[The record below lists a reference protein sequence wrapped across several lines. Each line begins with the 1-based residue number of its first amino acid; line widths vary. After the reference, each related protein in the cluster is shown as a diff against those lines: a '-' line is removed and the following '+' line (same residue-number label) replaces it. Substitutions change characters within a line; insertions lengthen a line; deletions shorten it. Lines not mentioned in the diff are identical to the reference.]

1 MTDPVNIAD
10 DSTKHS
16 WICQWQDIG
25 FIIERGSR
33 QQGWR
38 SSLSLSGE
46 NIIEIGLQPHGGRFN
61 PKMMIYH
68 LSAYQFV
75 DIMIIYIYI
84 YTYIYTQYIYI
95 YTQYTMTLLI
105 SSYHILSL
113 YKTWISH
120 SGPKA
125 RLRLVTTKFWDPKMV
140 GSKLAKWLMWYDI
153 GMVWYPKTGMILVWF
168 NQKMVWNTW
177 VWYWLMW

>member
-75 DIMIIYIYI
+75 DIMIIYIY
-84 YTYIYTQYIYI
+84 TYIYTQYIYI
-95 YTQYTMTLLI
+95 YTI
-105 SSYHILSL
+105 YHDIVDIILSYL
-113 YKTWISH
+113 ITVQDLDKPQRAQGSAAAGDHEVLGSKNGGIKI
-120 SGPKA
+120 G
-125 RLRLVTTKFWDPKMV
+125 KMV
-140 GSKLAKWLMWYDI
+140 NVVWYWYGVISKKWYDI
-153 GMVWYPKTGMILVWF
+153 GMI
-168 NQKMVWNTW
+168 
-177 VWYWLMW
+177 